1 MGTHGQD
8 HTARGWRYAQRAE
21 GPLGGAAQSVA
32 SAAMSAE
39 AATLSAE
46 RVELEKAT
54 DGLLL
59 KLKGAWRLDEGV
71 ASPQSLFERAEL
83 AAKPNNLKV
92 DASALGAWDTALIV
106 FLLDLKKRCD
116 GAGISLDLSGLPEG
130 PRRLVDLALAVPER
144 EGARRSDRIAGLV
157 EGLGQDVLRVWRGLG
172 ETFEFLGES
181 VLALG
186 RALVGRARFRGSDVF
201 LVLQQC
207 GPDALPIVTLI
218 SFLVGM
224 ILAFVGLLQ
233 LEQFGAQIFVAN
245 LVGIGMAREMG
256 SMMIGIIMAG
266 RTGAAFAAQL
276 GTMNV
281 NDEIAAFRTVG
292 IPPVEFLVLPRMV
305 ALIFAVPL
313 LTLYANVIGMLG
325 GGTVAVAISEIS
337 LLQYYTQTVVSVGL
351 ADWAAGLIK
360 GTVYGIIIAI
370 AGCLRGMQC
379 SKSAAAVGDAATSAV
394 VTSIVFIVIAQ
405 ATLTVLYNVLDI

>member
-1 MGTHGQD
+1 MN
-8 HTARGWRYAQRAE
+8 
-21 GPLGGAAQSVA
+21 
-32 SAAMSAE
+32 
-39 AATLSAE
+39 AATAALSAD
-46 RVELEKAT
+46 RLELEKAG

-59 KLKGAWRLDEGV
+59 KLKGAWRLAEGV
-71 ASPQSLFERAEL
+71 ASPQSLFEREEL
-83 AAKPNNLKV
+83 AAKPDKLKV

-116 GAGISLDLSGLPEG
+116 GAGISLDLSGLPDG
-130 PRRLVDLALAVPER
+130 ARRLIDLALAVPER

-157 EGLGQDVLRVWRGLG
+157 EGLGQDVLRVWRGIG
-172 ETFEFLGES
+172 ETMEFLGDS
-181 VLALG
+181 FIALG
-186 RALVGRARFRGSDVF
+186 RFLTGRARFRGSDVF

-233 LEQFGAQIFVAN
+233 LEQFGANIFVAN

-313 LTLYANVIGMLG
+313 LTIYANVIGMLG

-337 LLQYYTQTVVSVGL
+337 LLQYYTQTVGAVGL
-351 ADWAAGLIK
+351 TDWAAGLIK

-394 VTSIVFIVIAQ
+394 VTSIVFIVLAQ
-405 ATLTVLYNVLDI
+405 ATLTVLYNVLGI

>member
-1 MGTHGQD
+1 
-8 HTARGWRYAQRAE
+8 
-21 GPLGGAAQSVA
+21 
-32 SAAMSAE
+32 MSAE
-39 AATLSAE
+39 VAALSPE
-46 RVELEKAT
+46 RVELEKAG

-59 KLKGAWRLDEGV
+59 RLKGAWRLAEGV

-83 AAKPNNLKV
+83 AAKPGSLKV
-92 DASALGAWDTALIV
+92 DASVLGAWDTALIV

-116 GAGISLDLSGLPEG
+116 GAGIALDLSGLPEG
-130 PRRLVDLALAVPER
+130 PKRLVDLALAVPER
-144 EGARRSDRIAGLV
+144 EGARRSDQIAGLV
-157 EGLGQDVLRVWRGLG
+157 EGLGQDVLRVWRGIG
-172 ETFEFLGES
+172 ETLEFLGES
-181 VLALG
+181 FIALG
-186 RALVGRARFRGSDVF
+186 KALTGRARFRGSDVF

-233 LEQFGAQIFVAN
+233 LEQFGANLFVAN

-337 LLQYYTQTVVSVGL
+337 LLQYYTQTVTSVGL
-351 ADWAAGLIK
+351 ADWAAGLVK
-360 GTVYGIIIAI
+360 GTIYGIIIAI

-405 ATLTVLYNVLDI
+405 ATLTVIFNVLDI